1 MIPKP
6 PKSPKPSTLNAADKK
21 ARCDHKCSVIG
32 KVCNPA
38 TLRCVAR
45 LPWVTPPARP
55 PPIVTVPLPVTLTV
69 TTVLV
74 PIPMVHIN
82 PETLEVRSH
91 TVTRLLHVSD
101 NQPRNRVFATRS
113 TNHDMGWIR
122 AQSEY
127 IKSLSFADLFT
138 VTSSINGTHR
148 WLIPYMRSGTL
159 PTGTVLTTKLLT
171 ASYPTPLFPQLYPGD
186 RANLRANDLFTKRA
200 YHRFRNKLTK
210 GMFTP
215 GHIKDAMDRYV
226 ADLTRI
232 IANAP
237 PVTKPMIVYRGWKEG
252 LLESRPN
259 IEHVSDQFMATSLN
273 VGCAFTYACPK
284 KGVMHRIE
292 LEPGTRALFVEVV
305 AEIDQ
310 AQVLLNVG
318 SKFRIREK
326 GVEKIVIASRAVGG
340 PSPHLTTV
348 SNMVVG
354 P

>member
-1 MIPKP
+1 MLTHRESVQSDDVEVRRKIAVGSTTNTNP
-6 PKSPKPSTLNAADKK
+6 P
-21 ARCDHKCSVIG
+21 
-32 KVCNPA
+32 
-38 TLRCVAR
+38 
-45 LPWVTPPARP
+45 PPARP
-55 PPIVTVPLPVTLTV
+55 IIATIPLPITLAVVPTM
-69 TTVLV
+69 V
-74 PIPMVHIN
+74 PIPMIHID

-101 NQPRNRVFATRS
+101 DQPRNSVFATRS

-127 IKSLSFADLFT
+127 IKSLSFTDLFT

-159 PTGTVLTTKLLT
+159 PTGTVLTTKLLA
-171 ASYPTPLFPQLYPGD
+171 ASYPTPLFPQLYTGD
-186 RANLRANDLFTKRA
+186 RADLRADLFTKRA
-200 YHRFRNKLTK
+200 YSRFRNKLAK
-210 GMFTP
+210 GGFTP
-215 GHIKDAMDRYV
+215 GQIKDAMDRYV

-259 IEHVSDQFMATSLN
+259 TEHVSDQFLATSLN

-305 AEIDQ
+305 AKVDQ
-310 AQVLLNVG
+310 TQVLLNVG
-318 SKFRIREK
+318 SKLRIREK
-326 GVEKIVIASRAVGG
+326 GVKKIVVASRTVGG
-340 PSPHLTTV
+340 PPTHLVTV

-354 P
+354 PP